1 MYSKR
6 TTVINETGIHARP
19 AGAFAQTAK
28 NFDCAITVKNVSSA
42 NGSAVSAKS
51 LIRIMSEE
59 LTKGTVIEISADGA
73 GEREAVEALI
83 ALVNS
88 GFNEE

>member
-6 TTVINETGIHARP
+6 TTIINETGIHARP

-28 NFDCAITVKNVSSA
+28 KFACSVTVQNVSNA
-42 NGSAVSAKS
+42 KGTAVNAKS

-59 LTKGTVIEISADGA
+59 LTKGSVIEISANGE

-83 ALVNS
+83 KLVDS
-88 GFNEE
+88 GFHE